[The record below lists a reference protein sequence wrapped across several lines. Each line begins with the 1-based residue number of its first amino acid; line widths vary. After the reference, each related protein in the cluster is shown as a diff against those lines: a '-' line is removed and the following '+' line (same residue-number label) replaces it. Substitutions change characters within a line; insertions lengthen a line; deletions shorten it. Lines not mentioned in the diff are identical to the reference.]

1 MVNEKYRRSILDT
14 RVKRGADIGSDH
26 LLVLSKIKLKMKR
39 TDRKRQ
45 INQRRYDVQKLSSRQ
60 HIEKFKL
67 ELRKRFAVSS
77 LTMG

>member
-1 MVNEKYRRSILDT
+1 MIPQYRRSILDT
-14 RVKRGADIGSDH
+14 RVKRGEYIGSDH
-26 LLVLSKIKLKMKR
+26 LLVLSKIKLQIKR

-67 ELRKRFAVSS
+67 ELRNRYIRKSQRK
-77 LTMG
+77 T